1 MDTQALCDELL
12 KSGRESLDTIFKPS
26 PKDVK
31 NLYDP
36 RPARILEINNNINE
50 SMERYREMIEE
61 VSHVLSRVN
70 AYKMDRDLVSNAAPL
85 DFTDLCEKITTTFN
99 TVEKTAFHDGSLC
112 VLTTDLIA
120 KDNGGDGKPIK
131 IEPHL
136 IVLKLGLH
144 DKPDIGISESQFIP
158 VGDNLYEGFDNL
170 MMAHPHCIGVHNLT
184 ACLGT
189 FSGVLLE
196 HIANDD
202 YVSAI
207 ETCLSFLQSYNSGD
221 SAGALWH
228 RWPLVE
234 KTPKSEPLD
243 IYVNGVISEGVTA

>member
-1 MDTQALCDELL
+1 MTTAF
-12 KSGRESLDTIFKPS
+12 LDTIFKPS
-26 PKDVK
+26 PEDVK
-31 NLYDP
+31 NIYDP
-36 RPARILEINNNINE
+36 RPARISEINSHIE
-50 SMERYREMIEE
+50 SSMERYHGMMED
-61 VSHVLSRVN
+61 VSHVLSKIN
-70 AYKMDRDLVSNAAPL
+70 AYKMDRDLVSKAEPL
-85 DFTDLCEKITTTFN
+85 NFTDLCEKITTTFN
-99 TVEKTAFHDGSLC
+99 TVEKTAFHHDGAGTVAGETCFCPNGSLC

-136 IVLKLGLH
+136 IVLS
-144 DKPDIGISESQFIP
+144 IAISESKFIP
-158 VGDNLYEGFDNL
+158 VGDSLYEGYGHA
-170 MMAHPHCIGVHNLT
+170 MIAHPHCIGANNLT

-243 IYVNGVISEGVTA
+243 IGVTA

>member
-26 PKDVK
+26 PEDVK

-136 IVLKLGLH
+136 IVLN
-144 DKPDIGISESQFIP
+144 IGISESQFIP
-158 VGDNLYEGFDNL
+158 VGDNLYEGFDQG
-170 MMAHPHCIGVHNLT
+170 MMAHPHCIGAHNLT

-234 KTPKSEPLD
+234 KTPKALHDLDEIVIFENGIREPLD
-243 IYVNGVISEGVTA
+243 TGVTA

>member
-1 MDTQALCDELL
+1 MTDAPINVTAF
-12 KSGRESLDTIFKPS
+12 LDTIFKPP

-36 RPARILEINNNINE
+36 RPARILEINNNIKE
-50 SMERYREMIEE
+50 SMERYHEMIED
-61 VSHVLSRVN
+61 VSHILSKVN
-70 AYKMDRDLVSNAAPL
+70 AYKMDRDLVSNAEPL

-120 KDNGGDGKPIK
+120 KDNGGDGNPIK

-136 IVLKLGLH
+136 IVLS
-144 DKPDIGISESQFIP
+144 IAIRESKFIP
-158 VGDNLYEGFDNL
+158 VGDSLYEGYDHA
-170 MMAHPHCIGVHNLT
+170 MIAHPHCIGVDSLT

-207 ETCLSFLQSYNSGD
+207 ETCLSFLQSYNSRD
-221 SAGALWH
+221 SAGALW
-228 RWPLVE
+228 RKWPAIPLVE
-234 KTPKSEPLD
+234 EPPKREPLD
-243 IYVNGVISEGVTA
+243 IIAETEDTITSLENRSIGVTA

>member
-1 MDTQALCDELL
+1 MTDAPINVTAF
-12 KSGRESLDTIFKPS
+12 LDTIFKPS

-50 SMERYREMIEE
+50 SMERYREMIED
-61 VSHVLSRVN
+61 VSHVLSKVN
-70 AYKMDRDLVSNAAPL
+70 AYKMDRDLVSNAEPL

-136 IVLKLGLH
+136 IVLS
-144 DKPDIGISESQFIP
+144 IAIRESKFIP
-158 VGDNLYEGFDNL
+158 VGDSLYEGFDHA
-170 MMAHPHCIGVHNLT
+170 MIAHPHCIGVDNLT

-243 IYVNGVISEGVTA
+243 IGVTA

>member
-1 MDTQALCDELL
+1 MTDAPINVTAF
-12 KSGRESLDTIFKPS
+12 LDTIFKPS

-70 AYKMDRDLVSNAAPL
+70 AYKMDRDLVSNAEPL

-136 IVLKLGLH
+136 IVLN
-144 DKPDIGISESQFIP
+144 IGISESQFIP
-158 VGDNLYEGFDNL
+158 VGDNLYEGFDQG
-170 MMAHPHCIGVHNLT
+170 MMAHPHCIGARFMMAHCAFLRPTLSRKTTVVMASQSRLSLT
-184 ACLGT
+184 LSSLVLRLGNQ
-189 FSGVLLE
+189 SLSQLA
-196 HIANDD
+196 IAFTK
-202 YVSAI
+202 VSI
-207 ETCLSFLQSYNSGD
+207 M
-221 SAGALWH
+221 
-228 RWPLVE
+228 R
-234 KTPKSEPLD
+234 
-243 IYVNGVISEGVTA
+243 

>member
-1 MDTQALCDELL
+1 MTDAPINVTAF
-12 KSGRESLDTIFKPS
+12 LDTIFKPS

-50 SMERYREMIEE
+50 SMERYREMIED
-61 VSHVLSRVN
+61 VSHVLSKVN
-70 AYKMDRDLVSNAAPL
+70 AYKMDRDLVSKAGPL
-85 DFTDLCEKITTTFN
+85 DFTELCEKITTTFN

-136 IVLKLGLH
+136 IVLS
-144 DKPDIGISESQFIP
+144 IAIRESKFIP
-158 VGDNLYEGFDNL
+158 VGDSLYEGFDHA
-170 MMAHPHCIGVHNLT
+170 MIAHPHCIGVDNLT

>member
-1 MDTQALCDELL
+1 MTDAPINVTAF
-12 KSGRESLDTIFKPS
+12 LDTIFKPS

-50 SMERYREMIEE
+50 SMERYREMIED
-61 VSHVLSRVN
+61 VSHVLSKVN
-70 AYKMDRDLVSNAAPL
+70 AYKMDRDLVSNAEPL

-120 KDNGGDGKPIK
+120 KDNGGDGNPIK
-131 IEPHL
+131 IEPR
-136 IVLKLGLH
+136 
-144 DKPDIGISESQFIP
+144 ESKFIP
-158 VGDNLYEGFDNL
+158 VGDSLYEGFDHA
-170 MMAHPHCIGVHNLT
+170 MIAHPHCIGVDNLT

-207 ETCLSFLQSYNSGD
+207 ETCLSFLQSYNSED
-221 SAGALWH
+221 AAGALWH
-228 RWPLVE
+228 RWPLVD
-234 KTPKSEPLD
+234 P
-243 IYVNGVISEGVTA
+243 V

>member
-1 MDTQALCDELL
+1 
-12 KSGRESLDTIFKPS
+12 
-26 PKDVK
+26 
-31 NLYDP
+31 
-36 RPARILEINNNINE
+36 
-50 SMERYREMIEE
+50 MIEE

-70 AYKMDRDLVSNAAPL
+70 AYKMDRDLVSNAEPL

-136 IVLKLGLH
+136 IVLS
-144 DKPDIGISESQFIP
+144 IAIRESKFIP
-158 VGDNLYEGFDNL
+158 VGDSLYEGFDHA
-170 MMAHPHCIGVHNLT
+170 MIAHPHCIGVDNLT

>member
-1 MDTQALCDELL
+1 MTTAF
-12 KSGRESLDTIFKPS
+12 LDTIFKPS
-26 PKDVK
+26 PEDVK
-31 NLYDP
+31 NMYDP
-36 RPARILEINNNINE
+36 RPARILEINRHIE
-50 SMERYREMIEE
+50 DSMDRYHEMMED
-61 VSHVLSRVN
+61 VSHVLSQVN
-70 AYKMDRDLVSNAAPL
+70 AYKMDRDLVSKAEPL
-85 DFTDLCEKITTTFN
+85 NFTDLCEKITTTFN

-136 IVLKLGLH
+136 IVLS
-144 DKPDIGISESQFIP
+144 IAISESKFIP
-158 VGDNLYEGFDNL
+158 VGDSLYEGYGHS
-170 MMAHPHCIGVHNLT
+170 MIAHPHCIGANNLT

-202 YVSAI
+202 YVSAV
-207 ETCLSFLQSYNSGD
+207 ETCLSFLQSYNSED

-234 KTPKSEPLD
+234 EPPKSEPLD
-243 IYVNGVISEGVTA
+243 IGVTA

>member
-1 MDTQALCDELL
+1 MTDAPINVTAF
-12 KSGRESLDTIFKPS
+12 LDTIFKPS

-36 RPARILEINNNINE
+36 RPARILDINNNIKE
-50 SMERYREMIEE
+50 SMERYHEMIED
-61 VSHVLSRVN
+61 VSHILSKVN
-70 AYKMDRDLVSNAAPL
+70 AYKMDRDLVSNAEPL

-120 KDNGGDGKPIK
+120 KDNGGDGNPIK

-136 IVLKLGLH
+136 IVLS
-144 DKPDIGISESQFIP
+144 IAIRESKFIP
-158 VGDNLYEGFDNL
+158 VGDSLYEGYDHA
-170 MMAHPHCIGVHNLT
+170 MIAHPHCIGVDSLT

-207 ETCLSFLQSYNSGD
+207 ETCLSFLQSYNSRD

-228 RWPLVE
+228 KWPAIPLVE
-234 KTPKSEPLD
+234 EPPKREPLD
-243 IYVNGVISEGVTA
+243 IIAETEDTITSLENRSIGVTA

>member
-1 MDTQALCDELL
+1 
-12 KSGRESLDTIFKPS
+12 
-26 PKDVK
+26 
-31 NLYDP
+31 
-36 RPARILEINNNINE
+36 
-50 SMERYREMIEE
+50 MIED
-61 VSHVLSRVN
+61 VSHVLSKVN
-70 AYKMDRDLVSNAAPL
+70 AYKMDRDLVSNAEPL

-136 IVLKLGLH
+136 IVLS
-144 DKPDIGISESQFIP
+144 IAIRESKFIP
-158 VGDNLYEGFDNL
+158 VGDSLYEGFDHA
-170 MMAHPHCIGVHNLT
+170 MIAHPHCIGVDNLT

>member
-1 MDTQALCDELL
+1 MTDAPINVTAF
-12 KSGRESLDTIFKPS
+12 LDTIFKPS

-70 AYKMDRDLVSNAAPL
+70 AYKMDRDLVSNAEPL

-136 IVLKLGLH
+136 IVLS
-144 DKPDIGISESQFIP
+144 IAIRESKFIP
-158 VGDNLYEGFDNL
+158 VGDSLYEGFDHA
-170 MMAHPHCIGVHNLT
+170 MIAHPHCIGVDNLT

-243 IYVNGVISEGVTA
+243 IGVTA

>member
-1 MDTQALCDELL
+1 MTTAF
-12 KSGRESLDTIFKPS
+12 LDTIFKPS
-26 PKDVK
+26 PEDVK
-31 NLYDP
+31 NIYDP
-36 RPARILEINNNINE
+36 RPARILEINSHIAS
-50 SMERYREMIEE
+50 SMERYHGMMED
-61 VSHVLSRVN
+61 VSTVLSRIN
-70 AYKMDRDLVSNAAPL
+70 AYKMDRDLVSKAEPL
-85 DFTDLCEKITTTFN
+85 NFTDLCEKITTTFN

-136 IVLKLGLH
+136 IVLS
-144 DKPDIGISESQFIP
+144 IAISESKFIP
-158 VGDNLYEGFDNL
+158 VGDSLYEGYGHA
-170 MMAHPHCIGVHNLT
+170 MIAHPHCIGANNLT

-207 ETCLSFLQSYNSGD
+207 ETCLSFLQSYNSED
-221 SAGALWH
+221 AAGALWH
-228 RWPLVE
+228 RWPLVD
-234 KTPKSEPLD
+234 P
-243 IYVNGVISEGVTA
+243 V

>member
-1 MDTQALCDELL
+1 MTTAF
-12 KSGRESLDTIFKPS
+12 LDTIFKPS
-26 PKDVK
+26 PEDVK
-31 NLYDP
+31 NMYDP
-36 RPARILEINNNINE
+36 RPARILEINRHIE
-50 SMERYREMIEE
+50 DSMDRYHEMMED
-61 VSHVLSRVN
+61 VSHVLSQVN
-70 AYKMDRDLVSNAAPL
+70 AYKMDRDLVSKAEPL
-85 DFTDLCEKITTTFN
+85 NFTDLCEKITTTFN

-120 KDNGGDGKPIK
+120 KDNGGDGRPIK

-136 IVLKLGLH
+136 IVLS
-144 DKPDIGISESQFIP
+144 IAIRESKFIP
-158 VGDNLYEGFDNL
+158 VGDSLYEGYGHS
-170 MMAHPHCIGVHNLT
+170 MIAHPHCIGANNLT

-202 YVSAI
+202 YVSAV
-207 ETCLSFLQSYNSGD
+207 ETCLSFLQSYNSED

-234 KTPKSEPLD
+234 EPPLVLVD
-243 IYVNGVISEGVTA
+243 IGVTA